1 MLLSKIC
8 SKAFLDSPVALKL
21 LRSSPVNPIHSFL
34 TSSSRAHI
42 HHDKK
47 YKKPTYSEFKTKKS
61 ISTVSPY
68 IRAKAVGSPGFEIQD
83 PVKYDNYKYN
93 NAEISTSVISAK
105 ENGRNVLHSQDNHDN
120 SPEFK
125 SITDNE
131 VSCDH
136 KTVPIKIANE
146 MKNLFILTKQYPR
159 PGLKKSELQVKCP
172 SCSVGKPLKS
182 SYCAVLD
189 VESLEFT
196 CNSCFETGSWEE
208 YQYIASKKLVPSNSD
223 AKKKKV
229 DPSYFKRESE
239 KFELN
244 HKECTEIVESNH
256 KRLLDN
262 PSMLKKLIGTKKN
275 QLRLLPSTI
284 EKYKVGLVEISSD
297 EFPINKN
304 SFPGGIVNS
313 KNIEDNET
321 SSNSKQTTSLNSSEI
336 DINAE
341 LNTNCIVQNDKK
353 CYSFHVSSLKMDI
366 SQIISNNVDDSSIEF
381 TPTAI
386 KVYDEKFKLVK
397 TILLDLASNSNQP
410 INYNTNITQMG
421 VDNNNISGFFGLDTV
436 PLDSN
441 SVILTGDELD
451 AMAAYQT
458 TGIPSIALPNS
469 TLQLPVNLL
478 TALERFEKIYIWLED
493 SFIGREASVTIA
505 NKLGTD
511 RCLVIHNRNL
521 IQSVPKNVKSKPLTL
536 LTFSE
541 NSEDIISKEKILQS
555 AKPIQHQKIVTF
567 DRLYNSICYELMN
580 PDLIK
585 GVPSQLLQDFNNTI
599 KGLRPGE
606 LTIYSGPTGSGK
618 TTILSSLSLDFCKQ
632 NVPTLWGSFEIPN
645 TRLASRMLTQFAGV
659 PLNSDQNMIQKYATS
674 FQNLPLYFLKFHGS
688 TDPDIVMQTMRH
700 AVYAYDVKHIIID
713 NLQFMMSMQHFSNNN
728 GMKTGDKYEAQD
740 MAIANFRK
748 FATDEHV
755 HISIV
760 VHTRKEQAGTQLDL
774 NSIFGSAKV
783 TQEADNVIMLQ
794 KSGRLSSNKRYLE
807 ILKNR

>member
-8 SKAFLDSPVALKL
+8 SKAILNSSVALRQ
-21 LRSSPVNPIHSFL
+21 LRSSPTNPIHAFL
-34 TSSSRAHI
+34 PSSNRAHI
-42 HHDKK
+42 HHDNK
-47 YKKPTYSEFKTKKS
+47 YKKLSYSDFKPKKS
-61 ISTVSPY
+61 ISTVSSY

-83 PVKYDNYKYN
+83 PVKYDNYSYN
-93 NAEISTSVISAK
+93 NVEISKSVIGAK
-105 ENGRNVLHSQDNHDN
+105 DSYGNVLGSQDNQN
-120 SPEFK
+120 NTPEFK
-125 SITDNE
+125 SVSENE
-131 VSCDH
+131 ISGDH
-136 KTVPIKIANE
+136 NTVPIKIANE

-208 YQYIASKKLVPSNSD
+208 YQYIASKKLVPSNSN
-223 AKKKKV
+223 AKNKDV
-229 DPSYFKRESE
+229 DPSYFKKVSE

-244 HKECTEIVESNH
+244 HKECMEIVDSNH

-284 EKYKVGLVEISSD
+284 EKYKVGLVEISAD
-297 EFPINKN
+297 EFPISKN
-304 SFPGGIVNS
+304 SFPGGFNNS
-313 KNIEDNET
+313 KNMEDNEM
-321 SSNSKQTTSLNSSEI
+321 SLNFEKPTSLSSSET
-336 DINAE
+336 DISAE
-341 LNTNCIVQNDKK
+341 LNSNCITQNDKK
-353 CYSFHVSSLKMDI
+353 CYSFHISSLKMDI

-397 TILLDLASNSNQP
+397 TILLDLAPNSNSFDKSCSNQP
-410 INYNTNITQMG
+410 INYNTNISQMR
-421 VDNNNISGFFGLDTV
+421 VDTNNISGFFGLDTV

-478 TALERFEKIYIWLED
+478 TALERFERIYIWLED

-541 NSEDIISKEKILQS
+541 NSENIVSKEKILQS
-555 AKPIQHQKIVTF
+555 AKPIQHEKIVTF

-599 KGLRPGE
+599 KGLRP
-606 LTIYSGPTGSGK
+606 
-618 TTILSSLSLDFCKQ
+618 
-632 NVPTLWGSFEIPN
+632 
-645 TRLASRMLTQFAGV
+645 
-659 PLNSDQNMIQKYATS
+659 
-674 FQNLPLYFLKFHGS
+674 
-688 TDPDIVMQTMRH
+688 
-700 AVYAYDVKHIIID
+700 
-713 NLQFMMSMQHFSNNN
+713 
-728 GMKTGDKYEAQD
+728 
-740 MAIANFRK
+740 
-748 FATDEHV
+748 
-755 HISIV
+755 
-760 VHTRKEQAGTQLDL
+760 
-774 NSIFGSAKV
+774 
-783 TQEADNVIMLQ
+783 
-794 KSGRLSSNKRYLE
+794 
-807 ILKNR
+807 